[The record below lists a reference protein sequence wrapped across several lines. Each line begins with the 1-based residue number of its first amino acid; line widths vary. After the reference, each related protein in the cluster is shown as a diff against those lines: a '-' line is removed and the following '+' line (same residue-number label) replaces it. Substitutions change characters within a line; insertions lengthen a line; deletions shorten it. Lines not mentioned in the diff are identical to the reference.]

1 MASPSSRLPSRQEG
15 SNSNNDG
22 DQPADQRAPKASSEP
37 ESTLQDITQP
47 PKTKPTNDPLEAFV
61 DSLREPEGGHHFHM
75 ICKDGVM
82 RVIRY
87 LPGPPDQPTATE
99 IYDAKPMSPEL
110 IKSWLDRWPW
120 SQEKEDRFRGVDG
133 RTVPQE

>member
-1 MASPSSRLPSRQEG
+1 MSLSVSQPLSGQEDSKSDKDKHQSTDQLRPEASTE
-15 SNSNNDG
+15 
-22 DQPADQRAPKASSEP
+22 SEP
-37 ESTLQDITQP
+37 SMQEITQP
-47 PKTKPTNDPLEAFV
+47 PKPKASNDPLEAFV
-61 DSLREPEGGHHFHM
+61 DSLREPEGGQHFHK

-99 IYDAKPMSPEL
+99 IYDAKPMSPDL

-120 SQEKEDRFRGVDG
+120 SQESEDRFRGVDG